1 MTLECLIPCL
11 NQPLLISL
19 KPLICILF
27 VIMALIVVIPDFVPL
42 ARVNLFSNPALKRL
56 ESIFG
61 EANILQRYTSY
72 TSNTGIMN
80 SLKRGLALSV
90 ISCFFAA
97 QERTLERLMSEH
109 FDYGFDA

>member
-1 MTLECLIPCL
+1 
-11 NQPLLISL
+11 
-19 KPLICILF
+19 
-27 VIMALIVVIPDFVPL
+27 MALIVVIPDFVPL

-72 TSNTGIMN
+72 TSNTSNTGIMN

-90 ISCFFAA
+90 IGCFFAA

>member
-61 EANILQRYTSY
+61 EANILQRYTS
-72 TSNTGIMN
+72 NTGIMN

-90 ISCFFAA
+90 IGCFFAA